1 MSATH
6 VEIRGQLYG
15 VNSLLLPWVMRF
27 YSGLQPLGDHTGLW
41 YYSPPYIIP
50 HTKFPAPTNKIGN
63 EPARLYTKW
72 SLQTSCCCREKQS
85 QCLGIQIQPNPQPNP
100 QPTQQSERVISVHH
114 WWSLS
119 TRCCSNMVMFQDGKE
134 WYNSFKATVQSLTS
148 YLLNLSQILSHSKL
162 LRQDHRENVIL
173 FRRTACLSIPQL

>member
-1 MSATH
+1 MGY
-6 VEIRGQLYG
+6 EILFRSPASGRSHWSLILLSPLH
-15 VNSLLLPWVMRF
+15 NS
-27 YSGLQPLGDHTGLW
+27 
-41 YYSPPYIIP
+41 

-63 EPARLYTKW
+63 EPARLYTRW

-100 QPTQQSERVISVHH
+100 QPNRQLNRQKGWFQYITDDPFLLDAVPI
-114 WWSLS
+114 WW
-119 TRCCSNMVMFQDGKE
+119 CSKTAK
-134 WYNSFKATVQSLTS
+134 NSIIPFKATVQSLTS

-162 LRQDHRENVIL
+162 LRQDHRENFIL